1 MQKLILVSGK
11 EIPVKNVMRW
21 SSKES
26 LEVSIVESELAS
38 SGLDLSAVLAL
49 LKDSAETAEM
59 KLVNDAG
66 ILENVYYNYSK
77 LDGYSVAYDRTIS
90 ADASDTEETSDV
102 KETVIVINIKQLSD
116 LEQQVASN
124 TEMVEAMT
132 VAIATM
138 MGE

>member
-1 MQKLILVSGK
+1 MPKLILVSGK

-38 SGLDLSAVLAL
+38 CGLDLSIVLTL

-77 LDGYSVAYDRTIS
+77 LDGYSVTYDQTIS
-90 ADASDTEETSDV
+90 ADVSEPEETSDV
-102 KETVIVINIKQLSD
+102 KETVIVINIKQLSN

>member
-1 MQKLILVSGK
+1 MPKLILVSEK
-11 EIPVKNVMRW
+11 EIPVKNVMHW

-38 SGLDLSAVLAL
+38 CGLDLSIVLTL

-77 LDGYSVAYDRTIS
+77 LDGYSVTYDQTIS
-90 ADASDTEETSDV
+90 ADVSEPEETSDV
-102 KETVIVINIKQLSD
+102 KETVIVINIKQLSN

>member
-1 MQKLILVSGK
+1 MPKLILVSGK
-11 EIPVKNVMRW
+11 EIPVKNVMHW

-38 SGLDLSAVLAL
+38 CGLDLSIVLTL

-77 LDGYSVAYDRTIS
+77 LDGYSVTYDQTIS
-90 ADASDTEETSDV
+90 ADVSEPEETSDV
-102 KETVIVINIKQLSD
+102 KETVIVINIKQLSN

>member
-38 SGLDLSAVLAL
+38 CGLNLSTVLTL

-59 KLVNDAG
+59 KLVNDAD

-77 LDGYSVAYDRTIS
+77 LDGYSVTYDQTIS
-90 ADASDTEETSDV
+90 ANVSEPEETSDV
-102 KETVIVINIKQLSD
+102 KETVIVINIKQLSN

>member
-38 SGLDLSAVLAL
+38 SGLDLSAVLTL

-77 LDGYSVAYDRTIS
+77 LDGYSVAYDQTIS
-90 ADASDTEETSDV
+90 ADVSETEETSDV
-102 KETVIVINIKQLSD
+102 KETVIFININQLSD

>member
-1 MQKLILVSGK
+1 MPKLILVSGK

-38 SGLDLSAVLAL
+38 CGLDLSIVLTL

-77 LDGYSVAYDRTIS
+77 LDGYSVTYDQTIS
-90 ADASDTEETSDV
+90 ADVSEPEETSDV
-102 KETVIVINIKQLSD
+102 KETVIVINIKQLS
-116 LEQQVASN
+116 N
-124 TEMVEAMT
+124 
-132 VAIATM
+132 
-138 MGE
+138 

>member
-1 MQKLILVSGK
+1 MPKLILVSGK
-11 EIPVKNVMRW
+11 EITVKNVMRW

-38 SGLDLSAVLAL
+38 CGLDLSIVLTL

-77 LDGYSVAYDRTIS
+77 LDGYSVTYDQTIS
-90 ADASDTEETSDV
+90 ADVSEPEETSDV
-102 KETVIVINIKQLSD
+102 KETVIVINIKQLSN

>member
-1 MQKLILVSGK
+1 MPKLILVSGK

-38 SGLDLSAVLAL
+38 CGLDLSIVLTL

-77 LDGYSVAYDRTIS
+77 LDGYSVTYDQTIS
-90 ADASDTEETSDV
+90 ADVREPEETSDV
-102 KETVIVINIKQLSD
+102 RSEERRVGKECRSRW
-116 LEQQVASN
+116 SPYH
-124 TEMVEAMT
+124 
-132 VAIATM
+132 
-138 MGE
+138 

>member
-38 SGLDLSAVLAL
+38 CGLDLSTVLTL

-59 KLVNDAG
+59 KLVNDAD

-77 LDGYSVAYDRTIS
+77 LDGYSVTYDQTIS
-90 ADASDTEETSDV
+90 ANVSEPEETSDV
-102 KETVIVINIKQLSD
+102 KETVIVINIKQLSN

>member
-38 SGLDLSAVLAL
+38 CGLDHSTVLTL

-59 KLVNDAG
+59 KLVNDAD

-77 LDGYSVAYDRTIS
+77 LDGYSVTYDQTIS
-90 ADASDTEETSDV
+90 ANVSEPEETSDV
-102 KETVIVINIKQLSD
+102 KETVIVINIKQLSN

>member
-1 MQKLILVSGK
+1 
-11 EIPVKNVMRW
+11 
-21 SSKES
+21 
-26 LEVSIVESELAS
+26 
-38 SGLDLSAVLAL
+38 
-49 LKDSAETAEM
+49 M

-66 ILENVYYNYSK
+66 ILANVYYNYSK
-77 LDGYSVAYDRTIS
+77 LDGYSVAYDQTNVS
-90 ADASDTEETSDV
+90 ETEEISDV

>member
-11 EIPVKNVMRW
+11 KIPVKNVMRW
-21 SSKES
+21 SSRES

-38 SGLDLSAVLAL
+38 SGLDLSAVLTL

-77 LDGYSVAYDRTIS
+77 LDGYSVAYDQTNVS
-90 ADASDTEETSDV
+90 ETEETSDV
-102 KETVIVINIKQLSD
+102 KETVIVINIKQLSN

>member
-1 MQKLILVSGK
+1 MPKLILVSGK

-38 SGLDLSAVLAL
+38 CGLDLSIVLTL

-77 LDGYSVAYDRTIS
+77 LEGYSVTYDQTIS
-90 ADASDTEETSDV
+90 ADVSEPEETSDV
-102 KETVIVINIKQLSD
+102 KETVIVINIKQLSN

>member
-26 LEVSIVESELAS
+26 LEVNIVESELAS
-38 SGLDLSAVLAL
+38 CGLDLSTVLTL

-59 KLVNDAG
+59 KLVNDAD

-77 LDGYSVAYDRTIS
+77 LDGYSVTYDQTIS
-90 ADASDTEETSDV
+90 ANVSEPEETSDV
-102 KETVIVINIKQLSD
+102 KETVIVINIKQLSN

>member
-1 MQKLILVSGK
+1 MQKLIMVSGK

-21 SSKES
+21 SSRES

-38 SGLDLSAVLAL
+38 SGLDLSAVLTL

-66 ILENVYYNYSK
+66 ILENIYYNYSK
-77 LDGYSVAYDRTIS
+77 LDGYSVAYDQTNVS
-90 ADASDTEETSDV
+90 ETEETSDV
-102 KETVIVINIKQLSD
+102 KETVIVINIKQLSN